1 MSDEH
6 VLVRVPAKP
15 ELVRVLR
22 AVASSVAT
30 RSEMSFEAVEEVR
43 IAVDEAAT
51 LLLGL
56 TAGDG
61 AVLELSLETLPEGL
75 RGRIAVEP
83 APPSS
88 DADRLQRTWPWRV
101 LAGVCQDVA
110 FVPQDGAIVFTKRN
124 GARTPP

>member
-1 MSDEH
+1 VSDEH

-51 LLLGL
+51 LRD
-56 TAGDG
+56 TAE
-61 AVLELSLETLPEGL
+61 AMVAES
-75 RGRIAVEP
+75 IAK
-83 APPSS
+83 
-88 DADRLQRTWPWRV
+88 RLY
-101 LAGVCQDVA
+101 
-110 FVPQDGAIVFTKRN
+110 
-124 GARTPP
+124 